1 MPIGGMGIKDW
12 PFAWRIVAAVAGFD
26 QVMRSQTTV
35 QTRTVTEQIVMTV
48 MAAELAG
55 ASMAPA
61 DLAFRLLPFCVPH
74 AYRWRRVT
82 LGATDVIA
90 GLTMGC

>member
-1 MPIGGMGIKDW
+1 MIVFLRLAAGYHWLQRM
-12 PFAWRIVAAVAGFD
+12 VAAVAGFD

-35 QTRTVTEQIVMTV
+35 QTHMAIEQIVMTV

-55 ASMAPA
+55 ASLAPA

-74 AYRWRRVT
+74 VYRWRRAT
-82 LGATDVIA
+82 PGSTDVTA
-90 GLTMGC
+90 GLNMGC